1 MSGAAYVA
9 GDWGTSNLRLYL
21 CASDG
26 RVLERR
32 TGQGVAA
39 LRAAGSPDWTGVIK
53 GATAGWDE
61 RLPVLLC
68 GMVGADIGW
77 QRVPYLPCPV
87 DTAALAQA
95 CVPVPGTR
103 VRIVPGLSCT
113 NLHGAYDVMRGEETQ
128 VAGAL
133 RLEPRLRAGRHLLC
147 LPGTHAKWA
156 WLDAG
161 SVTGFVTG
169 ASGELYAL
177 IQQHS
182 VLVRAAAARPTDAGF
197 AAALLQ
203 LDRHPQAAF
212 AQLAFECRA
221 RQLAGEFDADTAA
234 GYLSGLLVGSE
245 VRAVLAEGG
254 RPGEPVV
261 LVGEAALCAAYGTA
275 LRHHS
280 VPSHL
285 LAGDDCVQAG
295 LHAFI
300 REELPR
306 ENP

>member
-1 MSGAAYVA
+1 MTDAAYVA

-21 CASDG
+21 CAGDG

-39 LRAAGSPDWTGVIK
+39 LRAAGSPDWAGVIH
-53 GATAGWDE
+53 GLAAGWDE
-61 RLPVLLC
+61 QLPVLLC

-87 DTAALAQA
+87 ATEALAQA
-95 CVPVPGTR
+95 CVAVPGTR
-103 VRIVPGLSCT
+103 VRIVPGLGCT

-128 VAGAL
+128 IAGAL
-133 RLEPRLRAGRHLLC
+133 QLEPRLQAGRQLLC

-156 WLDAG
+156 WLESG
-161 SVTGFVTG
+161 TVTGFVTA

-182 VLVRAAAARPTDAGF
+182 VLVRDAAARPDESGF
-197 AAALLQ
+197 AAALAQ

-212 AQLAFECRA
+212 PQLAFECRA
-221 RQLAGEFDADTAA
+221 RQLSGEFDGATAA

-261 LVGEAALCAAYGTA
+261 LVGEPALCAAYATA

-280 VPSHL
+280 VPSQA
-285 LAGDDCVQAG
+285 LAGDECVRAG
-295 LHAFI
+295 LHAII
-300 REELPR
+300 RQALPR
-306 ENP
+306 DPA